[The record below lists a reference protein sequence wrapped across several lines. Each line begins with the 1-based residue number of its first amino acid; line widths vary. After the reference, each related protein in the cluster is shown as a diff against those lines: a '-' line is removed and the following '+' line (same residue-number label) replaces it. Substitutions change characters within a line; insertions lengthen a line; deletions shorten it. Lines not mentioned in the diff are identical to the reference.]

1 MADVSIDIDPR
12 TVELL
17 TALANDLEAEGYDRE
32 TIAAI
37 RQVARTGRMPPKS
50 TAETSLVRGLR
61 EMQARSTTMS
71 VPALDDQ

>member
-1 MADVSIDIDPR
+1 MADVRIDIDPH

-37 RQVARTGRMPPKS
+37 RQIARTGRMPART
-50 TAETSLVRGLR
+50 TAETSLVSGLR
-61 EMQARSTTMS
+61 EMQARSTIMS
-71 VPALDDQ
+71 VPAFGDQ